1 MLTARQLKIIKL
13 IMNNPGIH
21 GKEISENL
29 NVSTRTIRSEITFMN
44 DVTNCIL
51 IRSSTKQGYMIN
63 DEHLGIIRN
72 IVNQDNE
79 NVDLAVYRIYK
90 IIGKIL
96 FFEDCSIYDLSEL
109 LGLSDS
115 VIRKEINK
123 VIQFLLK
130 NYNVELFKLK
140 KDECVI
146 LLEESEIRE
155 LLFKIVKDTALENPD
170 ALMDILYMLLSDS
183 WVMKYYKSTKEDVI
197 KIMNGEQVY
206 LSETDLSIFAAC
218 ILICRVR
225 NLNGYNLEDNQISSP
240 DDLSTR
246 VITKLC
252 MQSSYLEQAD
262 IPILYNLL
270 HTVRMKSTD
279 EVPEITDFTVLVFD
293 EFCNEVFDKYSIN
306 LKESEALSSK
316 MLLHIEF
323 MNRRVIGGYELKN
336 PIVDD
341 VKTKFPFAF
350 EISMMIVPILFKYKR
365 VYVTEDEISYLT
377 VYVAQF
383 LENENVKLKTIVVT
397 SQRHSVKQ
405 LLTQWLEM
413 YFKNQIAIVDIINKE
428 ALKKMDLT
436 SIDLVI
442 TLDSFL
448 ILKDVEVF
456 SMDKLPEIKDIERL
470 NSMIHMI
477 RMNKRVS
484 KILDCYIQ
492 KEHVKVYTDTTELSE
507 LLQEMSQKLHESGFI
522 SDTKGFYEDVLLREK
537 NYPTNLGSQMMVPHA
552 LFTFADKTGIE
563 VALLKKPF
571 EHHGNQVQLV
581 FLLALEKK
589 RNDEINLLFQ
599 FFNQIV
605 SHKKYMHALL
615 QSEDSDAFIKNLY
628 SFKLLE

>member
-29 NVSTRTIRSEITFMN
+29 NVSTRTIRNEITFMN

-63 DEHLGIIRN
+63 DEHLDIIRN

-130 NYNVELFKLK
+130 NYNAELFRLK

-155 LLFKIVKDTALENPD
+155 LLFKIVKDMALENPD

-252 MQSSYLEQAD
+252 MQSPYLEQAD

-270 HTVRMKSTD
+270 HTFKMKSTD

-316 MLLHIEF
+316 ML
-323 MNRRVIGGYELKN
+323 
-336 PIVDD
+336 
-341 VKTKFPFAF
+341 PFAF

-413 YFKNQIAIVDIINKE
+413 YFKNQIAIVNIINKE

-456 SMDKLPEIKDIERL
+456 SMDKLPKIKDIERL

-492 KEHVKVYTDTTELSE
+492 KEHVKVYPDTKELPE
-507 LLQEMSQKLHESGFI
+507 LLLEMSKKLHESGFI

-537 NYPTNLGSQMMVPHA
+537 NYPTNLGSEMMVPHA

-571 EHHGNQVQLV
+571 EHHGNQVQLI

-589 RNDEINLLFQ
+589 RNDEMNLLFQ

>member
-1 MLTARQLKIIKL
+1 
-13 IMNNPGIH
+13 
-21 GKEISENL
+21 
-29 NVSTRTIRSEITFMN
+29 
-44 DVTNCIL
+44 
-51 IRSSTKQGYMIN
+51 
-63 DEHLGIIRN
+63 
-72 IVNQDNE
+72 
-79 NVDLAVYRIYK
+79 
-90 IIGKIL
+90 
-96 FFEDCSIYDLSEL
+96 
-109 LGLSDS
+109 
-115 VIRKEINK
+115 
-123 VIQFLLK
+123 
-130 NYNVELFKLK
+130 
-140 KDECVI
+140 
-146 LLEESEIRE
+146 
-155 LLFKIVKDTALENPD
+155 
-170 ALMDILYMLLSDS
+170 
-183 WVMKYYKSTKEDVI
+183 
-197 KIMNGEQVY
+197 
-206 LSETDLSIFAAC
+206 
-218 ILICRVR
+218 
-225 NLNGYNLEDNQISSP
+225 
-240 DDLSTR
+240 
-246 VITKLC
+246 
-252 MQSSYLEQAD
+252 
-262 IPILYNLL
+262 
-270 HTVRMKSTD
+270 MKSTD
-279 EVPEITDFTVLVFD
+279 EVPEITDFTVLVYD

-448 ILKDVEVF
+448 ILKGVEVF

-492 KEHVKVYTDTTELSE
+492 KEHVKVYPDTKELPE
-507 LLQEMSQKLHESGFI
+507 LLLEMSKKLHESGFI

-563 VALLKKPF
+563 VALLKKTF

-589 RNDEINLLFQ
+589 RNDEMNLLFQ

-605 SHKKYMHALL
+605 SHKKYMHQLL

>member
-1 MLTARQLKIIKL
+1 
-13 IMNNPGIH
+13 
-21 GKEISENL
+21 
-29 NVSTRTIRSEITFMN
+29 
-44 DVTNCIL
+44 
-51 IRSSTKQGYMIN
+51 
-63 DEHLGIIRN
+63 
-72 IVNQDNE
+72 
-79 NVDLAVYRIYK
+79 
-90 IIGKIL
+90 
-96 FFEDCSIYDLSEL
+96 
-109 LGLSDS
+109 
-115 VIRKEINK
+115 
-123 VIQFLLK
+123 
-130 NYNVELFKLK
+130 
-140 KDECVI
+140 
-146 LLEESEIRE
+146 
-155 LLFKIVKDTALENPD
+155 
-170 ALMDILYMLLSDS
+170 
-183 WVMKYYKSTKEDVI
+183 
-197 KIMNGEQVY
+197 
-206 LSETDLSIFAAC
+206 
-218 ILICRVR
+218 
-225 NLNGYNLEDNQISSP
+225 
-240 DDLSTR
+240 
-246 VITKLC
+246 
-252 MQSSYLEQAD
+252 
-262 IPILYNLL
+262 
-270 HTVRMKSTD
+270 
-279 EVPEITDFTVLVFD
+279 
-293 EFCNEVFDKYSIN
+293 
-306 LKESEALSSK
+306 
-316 MLLHIEF
+316 

-405 LLTQWLEM
+405 LLTQCLEM

-428 ALKKMDLT
+428 TLKKMDLT

-492 KEHVKVYTDTTELSE
+492 KEHVKVYPDTKELPE
-507 LLQEMSQKLHESGFI
+507 LLKEMSKKLHESGFI

-537 NYPTNLGSQMMVPHA
+537 NYPTNLGSQMMVPH
-552 LFTFADKTGIE
+552 
-563 VALLKKPF
+563 
-571 EHHGNQVQLV
+571 VQLV

-589 RNDEINLLFQ
+589 RNDEMNLLFQ